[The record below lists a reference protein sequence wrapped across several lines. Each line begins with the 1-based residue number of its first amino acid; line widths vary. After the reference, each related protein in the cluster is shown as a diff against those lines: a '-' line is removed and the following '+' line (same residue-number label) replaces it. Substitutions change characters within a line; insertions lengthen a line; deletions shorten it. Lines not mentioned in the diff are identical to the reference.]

1 MIVQERLIHD
11 GTEFIKTYSDA
22 GFTIRQIETG
32 NIYGEAIDLAIY
44 PKEYEETDEL
54 IEAEEPEDMEE
65 ETDADIESN

>member
-1 MIVQERLIHD
+1 MIVQERLMHD

-44 PKEYEETDEL
+44 PKEYEETNEL
-54 IEAEEPEDMEE
+54 IEVEPEDMEE
-65 ETDADIESN
+65 ETDAGIESI

>member
-1 MIVQERLIHD
+1 MIVQERLIHN

-22 GFTIRQIETG
+22 GFAIRQIETG

-54 IEAEEPEDMEE
+54 IEIEPEDMEDE
-65 ETDADIESN
+65 VNVDPED

>member
-11 GTEFIKTYSDA
+11 GVEFIKTYSDA

-54 IEAEEPEDMEE
+54 IEVEPEDMEE
-65 ETDADIESN
+65 EIDAGIESI

>member
-1 MIVQERLIHD
+1 MIVQERLTHN

-44 PKEYEETDEL
+44 PKEYEEIDEL
-54 IEAEEPEDMEE
+54 IEAEPEDMEDE
-65 ETDADIESN
+65 VNVDPED